1 MALVFLYKAAPG
13 ETLFC
18 QMRLPLETLLLVC
31 IKKCDQRI
39 IKTDKGKDGLYRNCK
54 QRKQNRVKRGK
65 VMSTNNSVTL
75 YLKAEQNVELQSE
88 DVYVKDIGKM
98 TCSDEHV
105 LAKVK
110 SIKLH
115 HFKHS
120 EPKRTVISILKVIE
134 EIEKEFPNVS
144 VENLGEA
151 DVLIEQ
157 VNVDK
162 HKGFAQTVKIIFV
175 SAISFFGTA
184 FTIMAFHN
192 DIGINKVFSKVYEM
206 VMGQASDGYS
216 ILELSYSVGLAIGI
230 ILFFNH
236 IGGRRITK
244 DPTPIEVEM
253 RVYETDVNKALIETA
268 DREGKTIDV
277 M

>member
-1 MALVFLYKAAPG
+1 
-13 ETLFC
+13 
-18 QMRLPLETLLLVC
+18 
-31 IKKCDQRI
+31 
-39 IKTDKGKDGLYRNCK
+39 
-54 QRKQNRVKRGK
+54 
-65 VMSTNNSVTL
+65 MSTNNVTL

-98 TCSDEHV
+98 TCTDENI

-110 SIKLH
+110 TIKLY
-115 HFKHS
+115 HFKKG
-120 EPKRTVISILKVIE
+120 ERKRQVISILKVIE
-134 EIEKEFPNVS
+134 EIEKLYPNVT
-144 VENLGEA
+144 VENIGEI
-151 DVLIEQ
+151 DVLVEQ
-157 VNVDK
+157 IDVDK
-162 HKGFAQTVKIIFV
+162 HKGPVQVIKLIFV

-192 DIGINKVFSKVYEM
+192 DIGINDVFTKFYEM
-206 VMGQASDGYS
+206 IMGQVSDGYG
-216 ILELSYSVGLAIGI
+216 ILELSYSLGLAVGI
-230 ILFFNH
+230 IVFFNH

-277 M
+277 D

>member
-1 MALVFLYKAAPG
+1 
-13 ETLFC
+13 
-18 QMRLPLETLLLVC
+18 
-31 IKKCDQRI
+31 
-39 IKTDKGKDGLYRNCK
+39 
-54 QRKQNRVKRGK
+54 
-65 VMSTNNSVTL
+65 MSTNSVTL
-75 YLKAEQNVELQSE
+75 YIKAEQNVELQTE

-98 TCSDEHV
+98 TCTDEHV

-115 HFKHS
+115 RFKKDG
-120 EPKRTVISILKVIE
+120 EKRTVISILKVIE

-144 VENLGEA
+144 VENIGET
-151 DVLIEQ
+151 DILIEQ

-162 HKGFAQTVKIIFV
+162 HKGPVQAVKIAFV
-175 SAISFFGTA
+175 SAVSFFGTA

-206 VMGQASDGYS
+206 VMGRAGDGYS
-216 ILELSYSVGLAIGI
+216 ILELSYSIGLAVGI

-277 M
+277 H

>member
-1 MALVFLYKAAPG
+1 
-13 ETLFC
+13 
-18 QMRLPLETLLLVC
+18 
-31 IKKCDQRI
+31 
-39 IKTDKGKDGLYRNCK
+39 
-54 QRKQNRVKRGK
+54 
-65 VMSTNNSVTL
+65 MSTSSVTL
-75 YLKAEQNVELQSE
+75 YIKAEQNVELQTE

-98 TCSDEHV
+98 TCTDEHV

-115 HFKHS
+115 RFKKDGQ
-120 EPKRTVISILKVIE
+120 KRTVISILKVIE

-144 VENLGEA
+144 VENIGET
-151 DVLIEQ
+151 DILIEQ

-162 HKGFAQTVKIIFV
+162 HKGPVQAVKIAFV

-206 VMGQASDGYS
+206 VMGRAGDGYS
-216 ILELSYSVGLAIGI
+216 ILELSYSIGLAVGI

-277 M
+277 H

>member
-1 MALVFLYKAAPG
+1 
-13 ETLFC
+13 
-18 QMRLPLETLLLVC
+18 
-31 IKKCDQRI
+31 
-39 IKTDKGKDGLYRNCK
+39 
-54 QRKQNRVKRGK
+54 
-65 VMSTNNSVTL
+65 MSTSSVTL
-75 YLKAEQNVELQSE
+75 YIKAEQNVELQTE

-98 TCSDEHV
+98 TCTDEHV

-115 HFKHS
+115 RFKKDG
-120 EPKRTVISILKVIE
+120 EKRTVISILKVIE

-144 VENLGEA
+144 VENIGET
-151 DVLIEQ
+151 DILIEQ

-162 HKGFAQTVKIIFV
+162 HKGPVQAVKIAFV

-206 VMGQASDGYS
+206 VMGRAGDGYS
-216 ILELSYSVGLAIGI
+216 ILELSYSIGLAVGI

-277 M
+277 H

>member
-1 MALVFLYKAAPG
+1 
-13 ETLFC
+13 
-18 QMRLPLETLLLVC
+18 
-31 IKKCDQRI
+31 
-39 IKTDKGKDGLYRNCK
+39 
-54 QRKQNRVKRGK
+54 
-65 VMSTNNSVTL
+65 MSTNSVTL

-98 TCSDEHV
+98 TCTDANI

-115 HFKHS
+115 HFKEGH
-120 EPKRTVISILKVIE
+120 EKRQVISILKVIE
-134 EIEKEFPNVS
+134 EIEKSFPNVS
-144 VENLGEA
+144 VENLGET
-151 DVLIEQ
+151 DVLVEQ
-157 VNVDK
+157 IDVNK
-162 HKGFAQTVKIIFV
+162 HKSPVQMLKIIFV

-206 VMGQASDGYS
+206 VMGQASDGYG
-216 ILELSYSVGLAIGI
+216 ILELSYSIGLAVGI

-268 DREGKTIDV
+268 DREGKMIDV
-277 M
+277 H